1 MKDHRPRPIPPFKTL
16 DEEADFWDTHDT
28 SPLFKNPN
36 FPLERLPLLETEKE
50 ASVTIRV
57 QKSVK
62 AKIEHIARKKGIN
75 ASTLARMWLVDKLA
89 QFRYP

>member
-1 MKDHRPRPIPPFKTL
+1 MKPKPIKPFKTL
-16 DEEADFWDTHDT
+16 DEEADFWDTHDL
-28 SPLFKNPN
+28 SELSKV
-36 FPLERLPLLETEKE
+36 PLERLPLLETEKE

-75 ASTLARMWLVDKLA
+75 ASTLARMWLIDKLR
-89 QFRYP
+89 QFRYT